1 MRYKKYIQAN
11 EEEPIDNSTA
21 KVILQA
27 ATELFM
33 RQGYHSVTMRDI
45 ASHANV
51 NLGLLPY
58 HFTSKENLAK
68 HVYLGLMDRIYR
80 QIGTIDMSRVSN
92 AEKIYITT
100 LLSWKYVENSEEY
113 SKFFYEFYESA
124 GPFETPSKLFI
135 QMSSTV
141 ILEHGL
147 QIGREENELY
157 FTVMKGAEWLLI
169 QKRYKKEIQI
179 TLEEMLNILYSNYLY
194 NIGLS
199 DKIIAETIQNS
210 LNFLKSLET

>member
-1 MRYKKYIQAN
+1 MRYKKYMQTN
-11 EEEPIDNSTA
+11 EEEIIDNSTA
-21 KVILQA
+21 KIILQA
-27 ATELFM
+27 ASELFM
-33 RQGYHSVTMRDI
+33 KHGYQSVTMREI
-45 ASHANV
+45 ASHAKV

-68 HVYLGLMDRIYR
+68 HVYLDLMDRIYQ
-80 QIGTIDMSRVSN
+80 QISMIDMSHTSN
-92 AEKIYITT
+92 AEKIYIAT
-100 LLSWKYVENSEEY
+100 LLSWRYVEHSEEY

-124 GPFETPSKLFI
+124 GPFDTPSKTFI
-135 QMSSTV
+135 EMSSTV

-147 QIGREENELY
+147 QVSRDENELY

-179 TLEEMLNILYSNYLY
+179 TLEEMLNVLYSNYLY

-210 LNFLKSLET
+210 LNFLKSLD